1 MLYVVCEWSLG
12 LGLRLMLIS
21 FFLTNLQNQVLC
33 VLHPFLNSNRI
44 MATLQSLISIK
55 MRLISLGKKNKR
67 KLPIEELTTT
77 EDKYLGNLIMVRDV
91 FRERLSLMS
100 VADKGLI
107 FYLLDDLILLHS
119 DLLEGLT
126 TTKYKDIGKTT
137 FSCLKFNFSPQDK
150 SMLAYSIMKLSPCST
165 SLKSSYSCISEK
177 WTLIKVLW

>member
-1 MLYVVCEWSLG
+1 
-12 LGLRLMLIS
+12 
-21 FFLTNLQNQVLC
+21 
-33 VLHPFLNSNRI
+33 

-77 EDKYLGNLIMVRDV
+77 EVKYLGNLIMVRDV

-137 FSCLKFNFSPQDK
+137 FLFKD
-150 SMLAYSIMKLSPCST
+150 
-165 SLKSSYSCISEK
+165 EK
-177 WTLIKVLW
+177 RHPYKTI